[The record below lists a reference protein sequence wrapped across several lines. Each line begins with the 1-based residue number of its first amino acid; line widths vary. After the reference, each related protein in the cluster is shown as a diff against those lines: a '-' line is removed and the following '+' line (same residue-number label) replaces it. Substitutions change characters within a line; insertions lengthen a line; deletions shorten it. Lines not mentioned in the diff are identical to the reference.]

1 MVIKTFRTDIGGEFV
16 SNEFQTYCETKGI
29 SRHLTAPYSPQQNG
43 VVERQNRTLLG
54 MTRSIL
60 KHMNLPNYLWGEAIR
75 HATYLINRAATRVL
89 VSQTPYEALKGKK
102 PNIEHLRVFGC
113 VLYAKVDSPHLKK
126 LDNRSRML
134 IHLETKPGSKAYM
147 LLDPINRNVV
157 VIRDVIFNENKS
169 WDWKNCDKE

>member
-1 MVIKTFRTDIGGEFV
+1 
-16 SNEFQTYCETKGI
+16 
-29 SRHLTAPYSPQQNG
+29 
-43 VVERQNRTLLG
+43 
-54 MTRSIL
+54 
-60 KHMNLPNYLWGEAIR
+60 MNLPNYLWGEAIR